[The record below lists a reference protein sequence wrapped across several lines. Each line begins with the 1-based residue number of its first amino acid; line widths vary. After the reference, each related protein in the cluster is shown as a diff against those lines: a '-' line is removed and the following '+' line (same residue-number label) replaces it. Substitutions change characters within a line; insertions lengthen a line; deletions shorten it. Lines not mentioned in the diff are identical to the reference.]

1 MARYTPDSRD
11 RVLDAVDM
19 LSLVGSRVELRRAGV
34 DSYFGLCP
42 FHDERSGSFHV
53 RPDEKHYHCFG
64 CQASGDPFTWMMETE
79 GLDFKAAMEALA
91 DRFGV
96 KLETVDE
103 DPAAAARRERRE
115 RLYSLLSRASTYY
128 ARYLWDSREAAG
140 AREYLLGR
148 GLTEETLREF
158 SVGYAPSA
166 WDRILSASRSAGFS
180 EAELLDAGLVQRS
193 KTRPGSVYDRFR
205 ERIMFPSVDARGRV
219 RGFGARAMRDN
230 QRPKYLNTSENEL
243 YQKRSQLFGIDHA
256 RAVAARVGR
265 MILVEGYTDVLAL
278 HQAGLRNAVGIMGTS
293 FTEEQATELERIV
306 RVLELCLDADS
317 AGQDAMLRAAQV
329 AEGRKL
335 ELRVVPL
342 PEGTDPAELIER
354 DGVEAL
360 RERVSGSVPFVVF
373 HVDRILDRADTR
385 SAEGRDRAVAELA
398 PVLSLPASALRE
410 DLLRHVASRL
420 ELSEGRLAALMAGSG
435 GGGGGGAAG
444 APTRPANGGAPE
456 APNGSAP
463 AGGDPRGERVIDP
476 AVRNEGQFLVLCVA
490 RPEAGERAL
499 ATIDLDEHLT
509 SARLRRV
516 ARHLIG
522 RTARPMADIDPEDED
537 LARLIATIVARAGD
551 ETDVTDAHVEHQRL
565 VLELN
570 RLERALRRAR
580 GGGGGDVNALA
591 HDRERVIEE
600 IGELGAQLEKPI

>member
-1 MARYTPDSRD
+1 
-11 RVLDAVDM
+11 M

-444 APTRPANGGAPE
+444 APTRPANGGAPD
-456 APNGSAP
+456 APNGSTP

>member
-1 MARYTPDSRD
+1 VARYTPDSRD

-34 DSYFGLCP
+34 DSFFGLCP

-64 CQASGDPFTWMMETE
+64 CQASGDPFTWVMETE

-115 RLYSLLSRASTYY
+115 RLYSLLGRAGTYY
-128 ARYLWDSREAAG
+128 GRYLWESAEAQP

-148 GLTEETLREF
+148 GLTEETLKEF
-158 SVGYAPSA
+158 QVGYAPSA
-166 WDRILSASRSAGFS
+166 WDRILTASRSAGFS

-193 KTRPGSVYDRFR
+193 KNRPGSVYDRFR
-205 ERIMFPSVDARGRV
+205 ARIMFPSVDARGRV

-230 QRPKYLNTSENEL
+230 QPPKYLNTSENEL

-256 RAVAARVGR
+256 RAVAARAGR

-306 RVLELCLDADS
+306 RVLDLCLDADG
-317 AGQDAMLRAAQV
+317 AGQEAMLRAAQV

-360 RERVSGSVPFVVF
+360 RERVGASEPFVVF

-410 DLLRHVASRL
+410 DLLRRVASRL
-420 ELSEGRLAALMAGSG
+420 ELSEGRLAALMSGSG
-435 GGGGGGAAG
+435 GGGGPAG
-444 APTRPANGGAPE
+444 APTRLANGGAPE
-456 APNGSAP
+456 TANGSAQ
-463 AGGDPRGERVIDP
+463 AGGEPQGERVVDP

-499 ATIDLDEHLT
+499 ATIDPDEHLT

-551 ETDVTDAHVEHQRL
+551 ETDVSDAHVEQQRL
-565 VLELN
+565 LLELN

-580 GGGGGDVNALA
+580 GSGGGDINALA

-600 IGELGAQLEKPI
+600 IGELGAKLEKPL